1 MQKPWCLQ
9 IFYFYF
15 ILVSR
20 GAFPIDEWEYEP
32 ARPLV
37 VARPNLHSNHHG
49 RMADETS
56 QEVFRGQEIGV
67 KPYKK
72 TFAFSRK
79 LESRIFVFFR
89 RDCDPGH
96 LHIIL

>member
-1 MQKPWCLQ
+1 M
-9 IFYFYF
+9 
-15 ILVSR
+15 
-20 GAFPIDEWEYEP
+20 
-32 ARPLV
+32 

-56 QEVFRGQEIGV
+56 QEVFRGQEIGL
-67 KPYKK
+67 KPFKK

-96 LHIIL
+96 LHIII

>member
-1 MQKPWCLQ
+1 
-9 IFYFYF
+9 
-15 ILVSR
+15 
-20 GAFPIDEWEYEP
+20 
-32 ARPLV
+32 
-37 VARPNLHSNHHG
+37 
-49 RMADETS
+49 MADETS
-56 QEVFRGQEIGV
+56 QEIFRSQEIGL
-67 KPYKK
+67 KPFKK